1 MRSRTPLEY
10 ALMCLIARAPTTGN
24 ELVRLLREY
33 PLAASGQSPGA
44 VYPAL
49 HRLADAGLVKSRR
62 RPRSEADAMSRQNA
76 GSRLAGVGRPTP
88 GVRRFREHGLT
99 GKGVASLREWALR
112 PVTRAEVLG
121 RPDHLLLR
129 FSFVVG
135 LAGGTAARRFAAQYR
150 RVAEG
155 LTVDMAHAL
164 NEARAE
170 ASPSARLAMELSL
183 RLLEVRVAWAAQAA
197 VELADFAARNPHLD
211 DTGSARAVRS
221 VVEGLPP
228 HVRAAIRWP
237 RLDGPHRAPRAPR
250 PRARSP

>member
-10 ALMCLIARAPTTGN
+10 ALMCLIARAPRTGN
-24 ELVRLLREY
+24 EIVRLLREY
-33 PLAASGQSPGA
+33 PLAGTGKSPGA

-49 HRLADAGLVKSRR
+49 HRLADAGLVRC
-62 RPRSEADAMSRQNA
+62 RPRARCEVDALYRQNA
-76 GSRLAGVGRPTP
+76 GSPIAAAGLTP

-99 GKGVASLREWALR
+99 RRGVADLRTWAVG
-112 PVTRAEVLG
+112 PVTRAEVLE

-129 FSFVVG
+129 FSFLVG

-150 RVAEG
+150 RVAEQ
-155 LTVDMAHAL
+155 LTAELSGAL

-170 ASPSARLAMELSL
+170 SSPSSRLAMELSL
-183 RLLEVRVAWAAQAA
+183 RLLEARVAWAGQAA
-197 VELADFAARNPHLD
+197 VELADFASRNPHLD
-211 DTGSARAVRS
+211 DTGPARVVRS

-237 RLDGPHRAPRAPR
+237 RLDGPQRAPR
-250 PRARSP
+250 PRTRARSP